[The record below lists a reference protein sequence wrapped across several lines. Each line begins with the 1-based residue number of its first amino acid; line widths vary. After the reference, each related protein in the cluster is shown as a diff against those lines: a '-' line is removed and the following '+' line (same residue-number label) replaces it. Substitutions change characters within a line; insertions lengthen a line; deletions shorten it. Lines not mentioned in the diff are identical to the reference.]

1 MRQARRVMVGMAMV
15 SLLSALVYAEPRL
28 GGMGWKSM
36 MEDGPGMLLP
46 LMLKGVE
53 LTPKQDTRV
62 HEIVVAHRATF
73 RTLFNQLRTANEELA
88 DKLFVAGEIQPED
101 LTPQIEQITRLR
113 QQLLQEGLKIA
124 LEVRGVLTPE
134 QRTKAAQLKERV
146 RALRGDLR
154 NLLTEFE

>member
-1 MRQARRVMVGMAMV
+1 MRKASMVVVGMAVM
-15 SLLSALVYAEPRL
+15 SLISAMVYAEPRL
-28 GGMGWKSM
+28 GMGWKSM

-53 LTPKQDTRV
+53 LTPKQDNRV
-62 HEIVVAHRATF
+62 HEIMVAHRATF
-73 RTLFNQLRTANEELA
+73 RTLFNQLRAANEELA
-88 DKLFVAGEIQPED
+88 DKLFAAGEVQPED

-134 QRTKAAQLKERV
+134 QRAKAAQLKERV
-146 RALRGDLR
+146 RALRVDLR
-154 NLLTEFE
+154 HLLTEFE

>member
-1 MRQARRVMVGMAMV
+1 MRKASMMVVGMAMV
-15 SLLSALVYAEPRL
+15 SLISALVYAEPRL
-28 GGMGWKSM
+28 GMGWKSM

-62 HEIVVAHRATF
+62 HEMMVAHRATF
-73 RTLFNQLRTANEELA
+73 RTLFNQLRRANEELA
-88 DKLFVAGEIQPED
+88 DKLFAAGEIQPED

>member
-1 MRQARRVMVGMAMV
+1 
-15 SLLSALVYAEPRL
+15 
-28 GGMGWKSM
+28 
-36 MEDGPGMLLP
+36 
-46 LMLKGVE
+46 
-53 LTPKQDTRV
+53 
-62 HEIVVAHRATF
+62 
-73 RTLFNQLRTANEELA
+73 
-88 DKLFVAGEIQPED
+88 

-124 LEVRGVLTPE
+124 LEVHGVLTPE

>member
-1 MRQARRVMVGMAMV
+1 MRKVSMMVMGMAMV
-15 SLLSALVYAEPRL
+15 SLMSATVYAEPRF
-28 GGMGWKSM
+28 GMGWKSA

-53 LTPKQDTRV
+53 LTPKQENRV
-62 HEIVVAHRATF
+62 HEIMVAHRATF
-73 RTLFNQLRTANEELA
+73 RTLFNQLRAANEELA
-88 DKLFVAGEIQPED
+88 DKLFATGEIQPED
-101 LTPQIEQITRLR
+101 LMPQIEQITRLR

-154 NLLTEFE
+154 NLLTE

>member
-1 MRQARRVMVGMAMV
+1 MRKASRVVVGMAVM
-15 SLLSALVYAEPRL
+15 SLISAMVYAEPRL
-28 GGMGWKSM
+28 GIGWKSM
-36 MEDGPGMLLP
+36 LEDGPGMLLP

-53 LTPKQDTRV
+53 LTPKQDNRV
-62 HEIVVAHRATF
+62 HEIMVAHRATF
-73 RTLFNQLRTANEELA
+73 RTLFNQLRAANEELA
-88 DKLFVAGEIQPED
+88 DKLFAAGEVQPED

-134 QRTKAAQLKERV
+134 QRAKAAQLKERV
-146 RALRGDLR
+146 RALRVDLR